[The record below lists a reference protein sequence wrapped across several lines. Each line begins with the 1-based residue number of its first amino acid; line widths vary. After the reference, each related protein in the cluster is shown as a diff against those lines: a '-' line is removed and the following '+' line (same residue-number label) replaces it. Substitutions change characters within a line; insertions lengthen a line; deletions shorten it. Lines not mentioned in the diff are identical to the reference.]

1 MGCGFG
7 RPWSVRDPFP
17 FENSYGVLALNALA
31 CLWVARRVVVISCA
45 ATTRAESR
53 TKADQ
58 IRVKARRGIINHYVE
73 HCADALL
80 DVLEA
85 RGHIPR

>member
-1 MGCGFG
+1 
-7 RPWSVRDPFP
+7 
-17 FENSYGVLALNALA
+17 
-31 CLWVARRVVVISCA
+31 VVVISCA